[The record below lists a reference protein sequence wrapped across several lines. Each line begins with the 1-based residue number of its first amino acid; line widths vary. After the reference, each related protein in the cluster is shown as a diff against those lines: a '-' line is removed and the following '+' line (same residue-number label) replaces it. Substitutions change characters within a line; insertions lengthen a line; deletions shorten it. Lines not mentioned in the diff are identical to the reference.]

1 VSNRGLKSSKT
12 YIKGSQWLRRLR
24 HGAAAAGIAG
34 SVSAGGMEV
43 SVVCC
48 ICDGSIARLEESYR
62 VCACMCVIECS
73 QVQQ

>member
-1 VSNRGLKSSKT
+1 VAARSKAW
-12 YIKGSQWLRRLR
+12 GCGCWDCSFDLRRG
-24 HGAAAAGIAG
+24 HG
-34 SVSAGGMEV
+34 SEFLV

-48 ICDGSIARLEESYR
+48 ICDGPIARPEESYR